1 MGEFFHF
8 TWGLERKQGPYIWG
22 IITFFFYS
30 KANAPY
36 FPRVGVSIDRC
47 ITLRSLFFACRS
59 FSDLEEGKTYQ
70 FDNLGVRREYNTKDI
85 ILAKPKTGCKAVKT
99 ASFKDNVIQPFEL
112 LKSLTTTTTPA
123 EILGVKSFTAYHS
136 CCQCKKKIILEK
148 STVITC
154 NIRGV
159 KQKVKSTTEQCY
171 IDINA
176 AKVTVTL
183 FHDIIKNLLISQGK
197 HGLPINEDNETSL
210 FLKLLTLSSSHKNSA
225 N

>member
-1 MGEFFHF
+1 M
-8 TWGLERKQGPYIWG
+8 
-22 IITFFFYS
+22 
-30 KANAPY
+30 
-36 FPRVGVSIDRC
+36 
-47 ITLRSLFFACRS
+47 FFACHA

-70 FDNLGVRREYNTKDI
+70 FDNLVVRREYNTKDI
-85 ILAKPKTGCKAVKT
+85 ILAKPKTGCKAVET
-99 ASFKDNVIQPFEL
+99 ASFKENVIQPFEL
-112 LKSLTTTTTPA
+112 LKSLTTTTTPT
-123 EILGVKSFTAYHS
+123 EILGVQSFPAYHS

-154 NIRGV
+154 NICDV

-197 HGLPINEDNETSL
+197 HGLPINEDNVTSL
-210 FLKLLTLSSSHKNSA
+210 FLKLLTLSSSRKAVAKTVKTEQQNKHLFNTCRNCKTKTLNVLVIPTTKI
-225 N
+225 NFFNEREIVNFLQL